1 MNVNDTLIH
10 VNEGHGITL
19 AHLSSQTDEAFVV
32 ANRLQA
38 LSHQLANQERGWT

>member
-19 AHLSSQTDEAFVV
+19 AHLRSQTDEAFVV

-38 LSHQLANQERGWT
+38 LSHH